1 MTAAKF
7 GFKSWRAEDD
17 ELTGEALRILRD
29 AEMDMTIFYRALA
42 KIDVNRPSVDMLDQC
57 FYREDLRGKN
67 ETALDHWLVRY
78 ATRVR
83 ADAEPAEVRVARMN
97 AVNPKYVMRNYLAQ
111 EAIDA
116 AHEGNNAPVIDLLD
130 VMRHPYDEQPGRERY
145 AKKRPDWAR
154 QKAGCS
160 MLSCSS

>member
-1 MTAAKF
+1 MLF
-7 GFKSWRAEDD
+7 RSDD
-17 ELTGEALRILRD
+17 ELTGEAMRLLRD

-42 KIDVNRPSVDMLDQC
+42 KVDPARPSLDLLDES

-67 ETALDHWLVRY
+67 ETALEAWLERY
-78 ATRVR
+78 AARVR
-83 ADAEPAEVRVARMN
+83 LDAEPAKARVERMN
-97 AVNPKYVMRNYLAQ
+97 AVNPKYVLRNYLAQ

-116 AHEGNNAPVIDLLD
+116 AHEGNDAPVIELLE
-130 VMRHPYDEQPGRERY
+130 VMRRPYDEQPGRERY

-154 QKAGCS
+154 HKAGCS